1 MKYDLD
7 TINSKL
13 AALAR
18 LDRRVTVFV
27 TVSSYSQHM
36 EVMSRRGT
44 ERNGMWC
51 LLWDCRRL
59 ILEGAD
65 LLAEA
70 A

>member
-1 MKYDLD
+1 MKYDLE

-18 LDRRVTVFV
+18 LDRRVTAFV
-27 TVSSYSQHM
+27 TAWSYSPHM
-36 EVMSRRGT
+36 EVLSRRGT

-59 ILEGAD
+59 ILEGAEPV
-65 LLAEA
+65 EA
-70 A
+70 